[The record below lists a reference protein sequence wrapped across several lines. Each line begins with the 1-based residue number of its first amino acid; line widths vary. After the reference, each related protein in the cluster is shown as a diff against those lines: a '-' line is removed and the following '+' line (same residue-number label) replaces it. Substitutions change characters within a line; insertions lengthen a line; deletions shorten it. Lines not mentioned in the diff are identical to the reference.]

1 MLHHGLFLTLTLG
14 EQMDKERRTWAQ
26 QRKKKK
32 RMSEDERLEREE
44 EETREWVK
52 MRVLRPHYL

>member
-1 MLHHGLFLTLTLG
+1 
-14 EQMDKERRTWAQ
+14 MDKERRTWAQ

-52 MRVLRPHYL
+52 MRVLRPNYL

>member
-1 MLHHGLFLTLTLG
+1 
-14 EQMDKERRTWAQ
+14 MDKERRTWAE

-52 MRVLRPHYL
+52 MRVLRSHYL